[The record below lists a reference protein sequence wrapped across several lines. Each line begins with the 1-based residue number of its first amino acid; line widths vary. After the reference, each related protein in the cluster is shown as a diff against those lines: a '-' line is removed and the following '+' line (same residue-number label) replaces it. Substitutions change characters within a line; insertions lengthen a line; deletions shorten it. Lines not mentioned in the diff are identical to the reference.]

1 MKKGEFRM
9 KKSYVVAIAV
19 IFTVVNVM
27 ILQQARISKLE
38 DYLKV
43 YDLRANVNADFTN
56 ELVFMR
62 VNDVHKATQDQL
74 VAQGRIEGV
83 MSYLQGDDED
93 KDIVNKVW
101 HEGYVRGLKQVD
113 YEHKMVSESGFLQ
126 GYKAAVYEVFPDGN
140 YPQNVS
146 FRPAENE
153 FEGYRQ
159 IISTLRER

>member
-1 MKKGEFRM
+1 M
-9 KKSYVVAIAV
+9 KKSHVVAIAV
-19 IFTVVNVM
+19 ICTVVNVM

-74 VAQGRIEGV
+74 VAQGRLEGV
-83 MSYLQGDDED
+83 MSYLQSDD
-93 KDIVNKVW
+93 KDKAVVDKLW
-101 HEGYVRGLKQVD
+101 HEGYSHGLTQVD
-113 YEHKMVSESGFLQ
+113 YEHKMVAESGFLK
-126 GYKAAVYEVFPDGN
+126 GYKAAVHEVFPNGD

-146 FRPAENE
+146 FRPAKSEVEEYQQALNA
-153 FEGYRQ
+153 
-159 IISTLRER
+159 LRDE

>member
-1 MKKGEFRM
+1 M

-43 YDLRANVNADFTN
+43 YDLRASVNADFTN

-62 VNDVHKATQDQL
+62 VNDVHRATQDQL
-74 VAQGRIEGV
+74 IAQGRIEGV
-83 MSYLQGDDED
+83 MSYLQSDDEE
-93 KDIVNKVW
+93 KDVVNKIW
-101 HEGYVRGLKQVD
+101 HEGYSRGLTQVD

-126 GYKAAVYEVFPDGN
+126 GYKAAVHEVFPDGD

-153 FEGYRQ
+153 VEEYKQ
-159 IISTLRER
+159 VINALRDE

>member
-1 MKKGEFRM
+1 MKK
-9 KKSYVVAIAV
+9 YYAVTIAV

-43 YDLRANVNADFTN
+43 YDLRAEVNADFTN
-56 ELVFMR
+56 ELVWMR
-62 VNDVHKATQDQL
+62 MNDVHEGVQDQL
-74 VAQGRIEGV
+74 VAQGRLEGA
-83 MSYLQGDDED
+83 MSYLQSDDEE
-93 KDIVNKVW
+93 KDVVSKIW
-101 HEGYVRGLKQVD
+101 HEGYSRGLTQVD

-126 GYKAAVYEVFPDGN
+126 GYKAAVHEVFPDGN

-153 FEGYRQ
+153 VEEYEQ
-159 IISTLRER
+159 VINALRED